1 MGKEIER
8 KFLVSFLPE
17 GMSGTTM
24 RQGYLQPEKERAVR
38 VRTVQKDESK
48 KGVLTIKGIG
58 SESGM
63 SRYEFE
69 TEIPVPDADY
79 LLSLCDKPLI
89 EKTRYKY
96 DYEDF
101 TLEIDE
107 YPGVNDGLVV
117 AEVELESEDQQFKKP
132 NFIGEEVT
140 GQVKYY
146 NMMLLKNPYTT
157 WGK

>member
-1 MGKEIER
+1 MANEIER
-8 KFLVSFLPE
+8 KFLIKSLPND
-17 GMSGTTM
+17 MSGTTM

-38 VRTVQKDESK
+38 IRTVEKDGSK
-48 KGVLTIKGIG
+48 KGVLTIKGMG

-69 TEIPVPDADY
+69 TEIPVSDADH
-79 LLSLCDKPLI
+79 LLSLCDQPLI

-96 DYEDF
+96 DHLGL
-101 TLEIDE
+101 TWEIDE
-107 YPGVNDGLVV
+107 FHGVNDGLIV
-117 AEVELESEDQQFKKP
+117 AEVELESEDQQFNKP
-132 NFIGEEVT
+132 DFIGDEVT

-157 WGK
+157 W

>member
-1 MGKEIER
+1 MGKEIEC
-8 KFLVSFLPE
+8 KFLVKSLPE

-38 VRTVQKDESK
+38 IRTVEKDGSK
-48 KGVLTIKGIG
+48 KGVLTIKGMG
-58 SESGM
+58 DASGM

-69 TEIPVPDADY
+69 TEIPVSDADH
-79 LLSLCDKPLI
+79 LLTLCDKPLI

-96 DYEDF
+96 DFEGL
-101 TLEIDE
+101 TWEVDE
-107 YPGVNDGLVV
+107 FHGVNDGLVV
-117 AEVELESEDQQFKKP
+117 AEVELESEDQQFNKP
-132 NFIGEEVT
+132 DFVGEEVT

-157 WGK
+157 W

>member
-17 GMSGTTM
+17 GISRITM
-24 RQGYLQPEKERAVR
+24 CQGYLQPEKERAVR
-38 VRTVQKDESK
+38 IRTVEKEGSK
-48 KGVLTIKGIG
+48 KGVLTIKGMG

-69 TEIPVPDADY
+69 TEIPVQDADH
-79 LLSLCDKPLI
+79 LLSLCDEPLI

-96 DYEDF
+96 DYKDL
-101 TLEIDE
+101 TWEIDE
-107 YPGVNDGLVV
+107 FHGVNNGLVI

-132 NFIGEEVT
+132 NFISEEVT
-140 GQVKYY
+140 GQEKYY

-157 WGK
+157 WRK